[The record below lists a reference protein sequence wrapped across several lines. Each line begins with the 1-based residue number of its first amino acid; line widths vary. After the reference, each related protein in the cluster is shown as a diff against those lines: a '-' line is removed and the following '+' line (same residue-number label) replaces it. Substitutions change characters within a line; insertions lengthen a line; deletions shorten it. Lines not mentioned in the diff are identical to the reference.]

1 MGKLLATLVTAW
13 WLLRV
18 VAPLGAQAPAQT
30 TRTIAEVNRDNTV
43 VANRV
48 AGYTAWD
55 DDFLYLA
62 FQVNK
67 PTVRGTSTAPYS
79 NPLTDDALVIAFQI
93 DGDRATTGRT
103 EKTLVIVVSG
113 AGGAQVYLGAEA
125 HPLFASFEDI
135 GRQLEEISRKEPDP
149 SRQAQM
155 RAELLGK
162 LLKFQVTPR
171 GAMRPT
177 GTPAPGYTVE
187 IAVPW
192 VHLGGRPEP
201 GKRMGFHVAARST
214 TPDSPLLQALSA
226 SVRTAEDLY
235 NPSLWNV
242 IEFRNAPAGPE
253 GETVFAA
260 RVLGARP
267 NIDGELTEGE
277 WPSPGGFEFGER
289 APTTRTGAS
298 LAAVL
303 AARARP
309 EFTPRP
315 PRPAVP
321 FQLGTAPLPMP
332 ARQAQKFPALTL
344 ARYFFY
350 QADLRLT
357 GETNNV
363 WKPDGTSLL
372 AQHPLGGAGP
382 WFSAVHVDYHH
393 RFLVEARR
401 AGIDALLPFYTP
413 SPGNRRLNAR
423 SLMALSEALHALR
436 QSGQDY
442 PQIGLFLDTAAF
454 VGPDGQKPDL
464 KQAEV
469 QATLYHAIR
478 DFFYAIPAPFRL
490 AIPLSMA
497 NGGRRACV
505 VFLSSASAFGDLD
518 ASFVAYL
525 RGRFAA
531 DFDNQDLILIGENG
545 FKGRAPLDGYFAEA
559 GEHGM
564 QLDASGLIR
573 VACITPARAP
583 SPQNGEPP
591 AQTPRRAGDAYRA
604 HWSAALEKYPD
615 WVVLESWNDYT
626 QGRAIAPTLEAGYSL
641 SDLTRVYTRLF
652 AGLQKRGVKFLWH
665 DVPATLLVNSKSVL
679 NVRVQNTGTEA
690 WTNGIGIACR
700 WVRDGQP
707 VATGEVTALPAPVPA
722 GQNATMTLGMSTQG
736 LAPGNYVLEIGI
748 AQADR
753 KGRVISWISRAEEAS
768 LLQVPVRVVTETD
781 GDAPAWAA
789 SLLRAQVPL
798 TPERGGVYEVQADL
812 RNEGTRTW
820 RRSEEVRVALR
831 LYRTQGAD
839 IAPVPAAD
847 ASARLES
854 DVAPGQV
861 VTVRL
866 ALPLMDSAG
875 QPLPPSDPE
884 TGPHYLLVWEIARGE
899 ESAVQLTAQGE
910 TRARPPEGI
919 SFAPRTLLIVDLDFG
934 ARFTFDGT
942 PSALPGMRRLP
953 VRLGLQNLG
962 PQTWKQG
969 QVRVGYHW
977 YYLDGTEFLWED
989 ETTALPHDVPP
1000 GGKVNDLL
1008 AYVTPPPYDGT
1019 YYLVWEVKVGDLWA
1033 SQTEASRTLGQ
1044 SVREVRVVGGRLT
1057 FADLT
1062 RFYNL
1067 DGVSDAEDPTDGD
1080 FDGTGRTLPADLVP
1094 PFADAPIAPATLWQ
1108 GTQASGPDSPR
1119 RISFRMG
1126 PKEPKANN
1134 FIACRG
1140 QRIDLGK
1147 SAAQC
1152 RTLHILAASTGQ
1164 DTLTRIRLIFREPT
1178 RESEDLLAWRVH
1190 RWDAPAPATEQ
1201 QGLRVQRVHTRN
1213 GTQTGTFGLHHYTV
1227 SVREPRKLVAVQL
1240 PDAPDIK
1247 IAALTLEK

>member
-1 MGKLLATLVTAW
+1 MGKLLATLVTAL
-13 WLLRV
+13 WLLRA
-18 VAPLGAQAPAQT
+18 VAPLGVQALAQT
-30 TRTIAEVNRDNTV
+30 VQTIAAVSRDNTV
-43 VANRV
+43 AANRI

-79 NPLTDDALVIAFQI
+79 NPLADDSLVIAFQT
-93 DGDRATTGRT
+93 DGDRTATGRT

-113 AGGAQVYLGAEA
+113 AGGAQVYLGAGA
-125 HPLFASFEDI
+125 RPLFASFEDI
-135 GRQLEEISRKEPDP
+135 ARQLEEIPRKEPDP
-149 SRQAQM
+149 NRQAQM

-192 VHLGGRPEP
+192 VHLGGRPDP
-201 GKRMGFHVAARST
+201 GRRMGFHVAARST
-214 TPDSPLLQALSA
+214 TPDSPPLQSLSA
-226 SVRTAEDLY
+226 AVRTGEDLD

-253 GETVFAA
+253 GDTVFAA

-289 APTTRTGAS
+289 APTTRTGVS

-315 PRPAVP
+315 PQPAVP
-321 FQLGTAPLPMP
+321 FQPSTAPRPMP
-332 ARQAQKFPALTL
+332 ERQAQKFPALTL

-357 GETNNV
+357 DEASNV
-363 WKPDGTSLL
+363 WKPDGASLL
-372 AQHPLGGAGP
+372 VQHPLGGAGP
-382 WFSAVHVDYHH
+382 WFSAIHADYHR
-393 RFLVEARR
+393 RFLTEARR

-413 SPGNRRLNAR
+413 SPEHRRLNAR
-423 SLMALSEALHALR
+423 SLTALSEALHTLR

-442 PQIGLFLDTAAF
+442 PQIGLFLDTTAF
-454 VGPDGQKPDL
+454 AGPDGQKPDL
-464 KQAEV
+464 RQAEA
-469 QATLYHAIR
+469 QSALYHAIR

-490 AIPLSMA
+490 TVPLSVA

-505 VFLSSASAFGDLD
+505 VFLSSASAFRDMD

-525 RGRFAA
+525 RGRFAT
-531 DFDNQDLILIGENG
+531 DFDNQDLILIGETG
-545 FKGRAPLDGYFAEA
+545 FKGRAPLDGYFTEA
-559 GEHGM
+559 GGYGM

-573 VACITPARAP
+573 IACITPARALP
-583 SPQNGEPP
+583 AQNGASPP
-591 AQTPRRAGDAYRA
+591 QAPRRAGDAYRA
-604 HWSAALEKYPD
+604 HWSAVLEKSPD
-615 WVVLESWNDYT
+615 WVVLESWNDYA

-665 DVPATLLVNSKSVL
+665 DVPTTLPVNSRSVL
-679 NVRVQNTGTEA
+679 NIRVQNTGTEA
-690 WTNGIGIACR
+690 WTNGIGFACR

-707 VATGEVTALPAPVPA
+707 VMTGEVTALPTPVPA
-722 GQNATMTLGMSTQG
+722 GQNATVTLGVSTQG
-736 LAPGNYVLEIGI
+736 LAPGNYVLEIG
-748 AQADR
+748 AVQADR
-753 KGRVISWISRAEEAS
+753 KGRALAWISRAEEAS
-768 LLQVPVRVVTETD
+768 LLQIPVRVVTETD
-781 GDAPAWAA
+781 ADAPVWAA
-789 SLLRAQVPL
+789 SVLRAQVPP

-831 LYRTQGAD
+831 LYRTQGTD
-839 IAPVPAAD
+839 IVPVPAAD
-847 ASARLES
+847 ASARLET
-854 DVAPGQV
+854 DVAPGQIT
-861 VTVRL
+861 TVRIQ
-866 ALPLMDSAG
+866 LPLVDPSG
-875 QPLPPSDPE
+875 QPLPASEPE
-884 TGPHYLLVWEIARGE
+884 TGQHYLLVWEVARGPE
-899 ESAVQLTAQGE
+899 PVVQLTAQSE
-910 TRARPPEGI
+910 TRAGTAEGT

-969 QVRVGYHW
+969 QVRIGYHW
-977 YYLDGTEFLWED
+977 YYLDGAEFLWED
-989 ETTALPHDVPP
+989 ETTALPQDVPP
-1000 GGKVNDLL
+1000 GGTVNDLL

-1019 YYLVWEVKVGDLWA
+1019 YYLVWDVKVGDLWA
-1033 SQTEASRTLGQ
+1033 SQTEATRTLDR
-1044 SVREVRVVGGRLT
+1044 SVREIRVIGGRLT

-1067 DGVSDAEDPTDGD
+1067 DGISDAEDPTDGD

-1108 GTQASGPDSPR
+1108 ATQASGPDSPR

-1164 DTLTRIRLIFREPT
+1164 DLLTRIRLIFREPT

-1190 RWDAPAPATEQ
+1190 RWDAPAPAPEH
-1201 QGLRVQRVHTRN
+1201 QGIRVQRVHTRN
-1213 GTQTGTFGLHHYTV
+1213 GTQNGTFGLHHYTV
-1227 SVREPRKLVAVQL
+1227 SVREPRKLIAVQL